1 MKSSSCGDA
10 DADDIWG
17 SGGMPGKIFVSYRR
31 DDVPGDA
38 RGVRDAL
45 AARFGK
51 ASIFMDVDNLL
62 AGQRFDDELAK
73 ALAACDV
80 FLAIIGPRWMDL
92 LKTKASG
99 GDRDYVREEI
109 AAALKRNIVVI
120 PVRVGREGSMPA
132 LPRPDDLPEDICDL
146 VHYQKQDVA
155 HERFGRD
162 AAELI
167 AAIIG
172 VRRAREPKKTGL
184 PQVPWG
190 WVGATAAIVLAI
202 GWVGAHQ
209 IGVPAWWP
217 SAIPQPLEEVTKKQP
232 DTAREMFAALQQRVA
247 KYAPMSGYLK
257 LQRNAVEELLQRS
270 KKRREEEARKRDPVA
285 ALAPGSGKSA
295 RDLLT
300 NGSPC
305 AFCPEMVVVPAGS
318 FTMGSPSNEPQRYDA
333 EAQVRISIPA
343 PFAVCGYAVTFDEW
357 GACVADGGCNG
368 YRPDDKGWGRGKRP
382 VINVNWE
389 DSKSY

>member
-1 MKSSSCGDA
+1 
-10 DADDIWG
+10 
-17 SGGMPGKIFVSYRR
+17 MPGKIFVSYRR

-172 VRRAREPKKTGL
+172 VRRAREPKKAAL

-190 WVGATAAIVLAI
+190 WVGATAVLAI
-202 GWVGAHQ
+202 GWVGAHALLRTKSTASQ
-209 IGVPAWWP
+209 RRAASLRARSQRSPAAKPRSGSRSRNRSFQP
-217 SAIPQPLEEVTKKQP
+217 SATSQSRSAMACALSVLE
-232 DTAREMFAALQQRVA
+232 
-247 KYAPMSGYLK
+247 
-257 LQRNAVEELLQRS
+257 
-270 KKRREEEARKRDPVA
+270 
-285 ALAPGSGKSA
+285 
-295 RDLLT
+295 
-300 NGSPC
+300 
-305 AFCPEMVVVPAGS
+305 
-318 FTMGSPSNEPQRYDA
+318 
-333 EAQVRISIPA
+333 
-343 PFAVCGYAVTFDEW
+343 
-357 GACVADGGCNG
+357 
-368 YRPDDKGWGRGKRP
+368 
-382 VINVNWE
+382 
-389 DSKSY
+389 